1 LRRYVLDANALLIH
15 FANRPGA
22 NRVEALFE
30 EALRQQAPLSMSA
43 VNFGEAIYSLW
54 KQSGEAT
61 ARRLERDT
69 ESLPL
74 VILDA
79 DRDRAT
85 RAAELK
91 ATQGLGYADSFAAAL
106 ALELA
111 ATLVTSDP
119 EFSKIGKRLKLLAL
133 PRHKN

>member
-1 LRRYVLDANALLIH
+1 MRRYVLDANALLVH

-22 NRVEALFE
+22 NRVGALFE
-30 EALRQQAPLSMSA
+30 EALRQQATLSMSA
-43 VNFGEAIYSLW
+43 VNWGEAFYSLW
-54 KQSGEAT
+54 KQGGEAT
-61 ARRLERDT
+61 ARRLARET
-69 ESLPL
+69 ETLPL
-74 VILDA
+74 VILAA

-119 EFSKIGKRLKLLAL
+119 EFTKIGKRLKVLAL
-133 PRHKN
+133 PRHKH

>member
-1 LRRYVLDANALLIH
+1 MRRYVLDANALLIH
-15 FANRPGA
+15 FTNRPGA
-22 NRVEALFE
+22 NRVEALFR
-30 EALRQQAPLSMSA
+30 EALRYQAPLSMSA
-43 VNFGEAIYSLW
+43 INWGEAMYSAW
-54 KQSGEAT
+54 KQSGEEY
-61 ARRLERDT
+61 ARRFAREAET
-69 ESLPL
+69 LPL
-74 VILDA
+74 VILNV
-79 DRDRAT
+79 DRERAT

-91 ATQGLGYADSFAAAL
+91 AAQGLGYADSFAAAL